1 MLSITPS
8 ALRAIDDLTHEKHAA
23 GLRVTRRDC
32 GSLAID
38 VAQAP
43 EHDDTVVW
51 SRGTVVY
58 VDRQAAADVDHAVL
72 DLRTAPG
79 SRAFFLR

>member
-1 MLSITPS
+1 VLSITPN
-8 ALRAIDDLTHEKHAA
+8 ALRAIDDLTHQQRAT
-23 GLRVTRRDC
+23 GLRVTRSRY
-32 GSLAID
+32 GSLSLD
-38 VAQAP
+38 VTDAP
-43 EHDDTVVW
+43 GHDDTVVW

-58 VDRQAAADVDHAVL
+58 VDRQAAADLDHAVL

>member
-1 MLSITPS
+1 MLTITPR
-8 ALRAIDDLTHEKHAA
+8 AWRAIDDLTHDQHVA
-23 GLRVTRRDC
+23 GLRLTRSDC

-38 VAQAP
+38 VAEKP
-43 EHDDTVVW
+43 GHDDTVVW

-58 VDRQAAADVDHAVL
+58 VDRQAAAGVDRAVL